1 MEQTQKI
8 LGAEIDYG
16 KINSPYQFYR
26 ALRPYYFSDSRIE
39 KQAMSREMFKYVL
52 SQLSKDMRQDAF
64 EEFTRQLIVRLITPN
79 IIPQTG
85 PTGGGDAKADLETHP
100 VSNEVANKW
109 YLTGAKDNERWAFA
123 ISCKNDWKSKI
134 KHDIQSVISTGKGF
148 TRFYFCTNQPVP
160 AKDKLKYQT
169 DFKTLYDIDTTI
181 LDSEWYEQSVYDN
194 GCYKMA
200 VETLGLGKD
209 IDEVRVEGPLDIKR
223 KKELEMLEEKK
234 SSTQISDG
242 IDVDYVSDLLR
253 CAILSRELEYP
264 TNETEKRF
272 ALALN
277 AAEKHGLSQQ
287 IFEIN
292 YQLGWTYFYWFEN
305 PDKMYEQYQKLKQI
319 TVEAINPNKVE
330 RLFTLYSLTTIA
342 IKLNLFKSKNPSI
355 EEESNYWED
364 LYNRLSQDMEH
375 KISFLY
381 LKIFRLES
389 QLLSDIRNGK
399 SAPDTI
405 KELSQCF
412 DEAKNSIDIPIETFS
427 TFIDEYGRYI
437 VNEPELE
444 SLIDKIADVQRKSQG
459 DIAYA
464 NTHYAR
470 GVQMLEQDNDVEAI
484 RHLGQSVIG
493 YQQAGTIHE
502 LIRVCGLLG
511 SAYEKRDLLNAAKLM
526 YVKAIALLFH
536 LSNTKGELHHIALTL
551 HYSLC
556 NIELRM
562 GNVNSFLNW
571 YAQLAGLVNEF
582 PQYIDEW
589 QHEQEQFDFILGTL
603 FLKDSLNNLP
613 DKMPSILQRMG
624 LHGSASILLYRTGNL
639 GNEKNEFEKYEEENK
654 SWKEDILAKLPNDY
668 LLHDLNV
675 PNDFVI
681 HHSLIQG
688 CRFDAECENNIDII
702 CITDL
707 ILALVESLL
716 STSNRT
722 EFVFMR
728 PIITLKLGLDD
739 NSSSINTSKHSG
751 EYILKC
757 HIPQLKD
764 KKLYDFVIQVL
775 ATIISQNISFLDSN
789 KFFDEKEK
797 KEKIGERLAVFAM
810 HRDDLKSALL
820 IGQKLKLDDWAI
832 ENDVAYPHHVQHNGK
847 KEISNVGKQA
857 QDLITDTIDV
867 SMWDQAKWKG
877 CGYMTTY
884 DHSEPPIMI
893 FLFENM
899 DAAKK
904 IFEKWE
910 NDYRNQKLNLQITI
924 ITGIDKSNPYWYKVL
939 LAPDINRIKDMD
951 GENGRYVLMTSRYHL
966 MQAQNNTNLLL
977 LRADFGKFH
986 FVGISACGIENGQ
999 MTNDSQ
1005 KIYPKV
1011 IPIKD
1016 IVFREAW
1023 TIADNTL
1030 EQVAIQA
1037 TDNPIIPAEH
1047 EKDAPVIKVLEKR
1060 KRYGK

>member
-1 MEQTQKI
+1 MEQIQKI
-8 LGAEIDYG
+8 LGTEIDYG
-16 KINSPYQFYR
+16 KIHSPYQFYR

-100 VSNEVANKW
+100 VSDEVANKW

-134 KHDIQSVISTGKGF
+134 KHDIQSIISTGKGF
-148 TRFYFCTNQPVP
+148 TRFFFCTNQPVP
-160 AKDKLKYQT
+160 AKDKLKCQT
-169 DFKTLYDIDTTI
+169 DFKTEYDIDTTI
-181 LDSEWYEQSVYDN
+181 LDSKWYEQSVYDN
-194 GCYKMA
+194 GCYQIA
-200 VETLGLGKD
+200 VEALGLGKD
-209 IDEVRVEGPLDIKR
+209 LAEVKVEGPLDTKR
-223 KKELEMLEEKK
+223 KKELEKLEEK
-234 SSTQISDG
+234 ISNRQVNDG
-242 IDVDYVSDLLR
+242 IDVDYVNDLLQ

-264 TNETEKRF
+264 YVETEKRF
-272 ALALN
+272 VLALN
-277 AAEKHGLSQQ
+277 FAEKHGLPQQ

-292 YQLGWTYFYWFEN
+292 YQLGWTSFYWFEN
-305 PDKMYEQYQKLKQI
+305 PDKMYEQYQRLKQLTI
-319 TVEAINPNKVE
+319 EDINPVRVE
-330 RLFTLYSLTTIA
+330 RLFTFYSLTTIA
-342 IKLNLFKSKNPSI
+342 VNLSLFTSKNPSI

-364 LYNRLSQDMEH
+364 LYNRLSLDTEH

-389 QLLSDIRNGK
+389 QLLLDIRNDK
-399 SAPDTI
+399 SAIDTI

-412 DEAKNSIDIPIETFS
+412 DEAQNTIDIPIETFS
-427 TFIDEYGRYI
+427 TLIDEYGRYI
-437 VNEPELE
+437 INNPELE
-444 SLIDKIADVQRKSQG
+444 SLIDKIADAQRKSQG

-470 GVQMLEQDNDVEAI
+470 GVQMLEQNNDVEAI

-493 YQQAGTIHE
+493 YQQETTIHE

-526 YVKAIALLFH
+526 YIKAIALLFH
-536 LSNTKGELHHIALTL
+536 LANTEGELNHVVLTL

-571 YAQLAGLVNEF
+571 YAQLAGLVNRL

-589 QHEQEQFDFILGTL
+589 QQEQEQFDFILGSL
-603 FLKDSLNNLP
+603 FLKDSLNDLP

-624 LHGSASILLYRTGNL
+624 LPGSASILLYRTGNL

-654 SWKEDILAKLPNDY
+654 SWKENILAKLPNDY
-668 LLHDLNV
+668 FLHELNV

-681 HHSLIQG
+681 HHPLIQG
-688 CRFDAECENNIDII
+688 CRFDVVCQNSIDII

-722 EFVFMR
+722 EFVFTK
-728 PIITLKLGLDD
+728 PVITLKLVSD
-739 NSSSINTSKHSG
+739 NNTSSINALSQSG
-751 EYILKC
+751 EYMIKC
-757 HIPQLKD
+757 HIPQLQD
-764 KKLYDFVIQVL
+764 KELYSFVIQVL
-775 ATIISQNISFLDSN
+775 ATIISQNISFLDSD
-789 KFFDEKEK
+789 KFFNIKEQ

-810 HRDDLKSALL
+810 HRNDIKNALL
-820 IGQKLKLDDWAI
+820 INQKLILDDWAI
-832 ENDVAYPHHVQHNGK
+832 EKDEAYPHHMQDDGVNEK
-847 KEISNVGKQA
+847 SNVGKQA

-867 SMWDQAKWKG
+867 SLWNQAKWKG
-877 CGYMTTY
+877 CGYMISY

-893 FLFENM
+893 FLFEDM

-939 LAPDINRIKDMD
+939 LAPSINRIKDMD

-966 MQAQNNTNLLL
+966 MQAQGSTNLSLL
-977 LRADFGKFH
+977 KADFDRFH

-999 MTNDSQ
+999 MTNNPQ
-1005 KIYPKV
+1005 KRYPKV

-1023 TIADNTL
+1023 TIAENTL

-1037 TDNPIIPAEH
+1037 SDNPIIPEAH
-1047 EKDAPVIKVLEKR
+1047 KNDAPVVKVLEKR
-1060 KRYGK
+1060 RKYGE